1 MEWRGSKRG
10 TVAAVLFGAARLGVL
25 VEWDAR
31 RLELHVAGRRGGH
44 DAQRPIGLWQQEM
57 AEEAFQVASA
67 IVRTVH
73 AFATVRGWCL
83 ETGWYPCA
91 H

>member
-67 IVRTVH
+67 MLRTVH
-73 AFATVRGWCL
+73 ALPQFVAGAFKGCN
-83 ETGWYPCA
+83 PCA